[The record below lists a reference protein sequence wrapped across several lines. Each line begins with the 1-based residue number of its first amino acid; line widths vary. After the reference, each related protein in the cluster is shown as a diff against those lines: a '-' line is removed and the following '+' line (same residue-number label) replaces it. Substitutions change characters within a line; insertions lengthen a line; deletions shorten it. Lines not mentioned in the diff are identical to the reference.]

1 MIRSLK
7 NTIEDHIKN
16 IQGQAVIIE
25 ARSKEIKEL
34 KIELNVKST
43 QIANLTGNLQ
53 NIKKGREYQ
62 LRAIEKIKKSNED
75 KRLQIL
81 QKDALLDSQDS
92 QLEDLKARLKEGAAQ
107 IASQSGEIE
116 GMKKNMLVKQLEL
129 QSQLTEVKYLRA
141 RVEEQKEDVSTPA
154 GGLKKPI
161 KRGREN
167 KSRAITRSSKRLRK
181 ME

>member
-7 NTIEDHIKN
+7 NTIEDHVKN

-53 NIKKGREYQ
+53 NIKKRREYQ

-81 QKDALLDSQDS
+81 QKDALLDSQES
-92 QLEDLKARLKEGAAQ
+92 QLRELKARLKGGETHFASPAGKIEKMNMEMQ
-107 IASQSGEIE
+107 I
-116 GMKKNMLVKQLEL
+116 KQLEL
-129 QSQLTEVKYLRA
+129 QPQITKYLRE
-141 RVEEQKEDVSTPA
+141 RPEGQNEDVC
-154 GGLKKPI
+154 
-161 KRGREN
+161 
-167 KSRAITRSSKRLRK
+167 
-181 ME
+181 